1 MLRNAD
7 IINIDMARN
16 EHKKDL
22 RQLSEAY
29 QNVISEY
36 SQDERSEDAEG
47 ALGNL
52 VKGTGRG
59 IGDVAKGVGRLG
71 LAAGGALG
79 AAMNIART
87 LTADQLKALGEFA
100 LRKSAENEEE
110 DEEPRIDPLPDE
122 HPLSDKSE
130 KKAREFAER
139 KPKPKFTKDEI

>member
-1 MLRNAD
+1 
-7 IINIDMARN
+7 MAQN
-16 EHKKDL
+16 EHKKVL

-36 SQDERSEDAEG
+36 SQDERSEDAES

-71 LAAGGALG
+71 LAAGGASAAAAGGALG